1 MKYISKG
8 IVTLKWIN
16 EIKDPTHW
24 QKLHNK
30 HLLGYSNST
39 PQNHD
44 HVKMS
49 KTSPKIVGKYTQKHL
64 MLKNGRK
71 NNTGSALQE
80 RPEISKTI

>member
-8 IVTLKWIN
+8 IMTLKWIN

-24 QKLHNK
+24 QKLYSK

-44 HVKMS
+44 HVIMS
-49 KTSPKIVGKYTQKHL
+49 KTSLKIVSGKLYTETFDAEK
-64 MLKNGRK
+64 RK
-71 NNTGSALQE
+71 KE
-80 RPEISKTI
+80 KYRISTPGKTRNI

>member
-8 IVTLKWIN
+8 ILTLKWIN
-16 EIKDPTHW
+16 EIKNLTHW
-24 QKLHNK
+24 QKLYSK

-49 KTSPKIVGKYTQKHL
+49 KTSPKIVNGTYTETFNADK
-64 MLKNGRK
+64 RK
-71 NNTGSALQE
+71 QEYRISIPGNT
-80 RPEISKTI
+80 RNI